1 MKTEVKKL
9 DGNKREI
16 DIEVSGDVVKNKFED
31 VFKRIGK
38 EAKVKGFRPGHV
50 PRDIIEKQFYSL
62 AHEQVLKELMPIV
75 YGDAV
80 EKEKL
85 EVIEPPEV
93 SDVKL
98 DRNTLSFKAVVEV
111 TPEVNLKEYKGL
123 KVSFEDLTVN
133 PEEIKRNLDSLKE
146 TKKAL
151 AIDDNFAKGL
161 GYPSLTELEKLIQAQ
176 VLIQKSNA
184 RRQENENQLIEQLT
198 KDLDFKLPQ
207 SMVFRQKEE
216 LLRQTKLDL
225 ALKGVSKDHIA
236 QEEAKISESLNP
248 EAKKQVRNW
257 LVLSAVARKENITID
272 DQMPGKVI
280 EFLFREANWQ
290 AIKK

>member
-16 DIEVSGDVVKNKFED
+16 SIEVSGDIVKNKFEE
-31 VFKRIGK
+31 VFQRLGK

-50 PRDIIEKQFYSL
+50 PRDIIEKQFSAL
-62 AHEQVLKELMPIV
+62 AHEQVLKELMSSV

-85 EVIEPPEV
+85 EVIELPEV

-98 DRNTLSFKAVVEV
+98 DKSTLSFKATVEI
-111 TPEVNLKEYKGL
+111 TPEVNLKDYKGL
-123 KVSFEDLTVN
+123 KVSFEDLTVA
-133 PEEIKRNLDSLKE
+133 PDEIKRNLDSLKE
-146 TKKAL
+146 TKKAQS
-151 AIDDNFAKGL
+151 IDDVFAKGL
-161 GYPSLTELEKLIQAQ
+161 GYSSLAEFEKLIQAQ
-176 VLIQKSNA
+176 LLIQKSNA
-184 RRQENENQLIEQLT
+184 QRQKNENQLIEQLN

-207 SMVFRQKEE
+207 SMVARQKEE
-216 LLRQTKLDL
+216 LLRQAKLDL
-225 ALKGVSKDHIA
+225 ALKGIPKEHIA
-236 QEEAKISESLNP
+236 SEESKISESLDP
-248 EAKKQVRNW
+248 EAKKQVKNW

-280 EFLFREANWQ
+280 ELLFKEANWQ
-290 AIKK
+290 KK

>member
-1 MKTEVKKL
+1 MKTQVQKL
-9 DGNKREI
+9 EGNKREI
-16 DIEVSGDVVKNKFED
+16 NIEVTGDIVKNKFED
-31 VFKRIGK
+31 VFQRIGK

-50 PRDIIEKQFYSL
+50 PREIIEKQFSSL
-62 AHEQVLKELMPIV
+62 AHEQVLKELMSTV

-85 EVIEPPEV
+85 EVIELPEV

-98 DRNTLSFKAVVEV
+98 DRNTLSFKATVEV

-123 KVSFEDLTVN
+123 KVSCEDLTVT
-133 PEEIKRNLDSLKE
+133 PDEIKRNLDSLKE
-146 TKKAL
+146 TKKASSL
-151 AIDDNFAKGL
+151 DDNFAKGL
-161 GYPSLTELEKLIQAQ
+161 GYSSLAELEKLIQAQ

-184 RRQENENQLIEQLT
+184 QRQKNENQLIEQLS

-207 SMVFRQKEE
+207 SMVARQKEE
-216 LLRQTKLDL
+216 LLRQAKLDL
-225 ALKGVSKDHIA
+225 ALKGVPKEHIA
-236 QEEAKISESLNP
+236 QEENKISESLDP
-248 EAKKQVRNW
+248 EAKKQVKNW

-280 EFLFREANWQ
+280 EFLFKEANWQ
-290 AIKK
+290 KKS